1 VKKKFLLLGIFVLIF
16 LSIDIAAQRNRKA
29 IFKICGN
36 PNAAC
41 ATRSDFKEDD
51 IPFLYPKN
59 YVVGESELF
68 YIVVVKSIKLAP
80 DGNCEELNGLSGRE
94 DLQGFFP
101 NNKVFY
107 ARGCYSIENSYYTN
121 IPEDTVG
128 LAIYAGRTKAE
139 ADAFL
144 KRVKANKYEGAYLKR
159 IRTGFNGT

>member
-1 VKKKFLLLGIFVLIF
+1 VKKKFLLLGILLSIS
-16 LSIDIAAQRNRKA
+16 LSIDAAAQRTRKA
-29 IFKICGN
+29 TFRVCGN
-36 PNAAC
+36 PIAAC
-41 ATRSDFKEDD
+41 STRSDFKEDD

-80 DGNCEELNGLSGRE
+80 GADCEEIKLSERE
-94 DLQGFFP
+94 DLQASFP

-107 ARGCYSIENSYYTN
+107 ARGCYSLLNNYYTN
-121 IPEDTVG
+121 IAEDTIA
-128 LAIYAGRTKAE
+128 LAVYAGRTKTE
-139 ADAFL
+139 ADTFL